1 MKILALG
8 DVIGRPGRQAL
19 EFFLSSLREEYSPDL
34 IIVNGENSAG
44 GAGMTL
50 AIFEELSHK
59 LGIDVITMG
68 NHWMDKKEIYNF
80 VHKHENIVLPG
91 NMGNVSDPRKGLFI
105 GTTKTGHR
113 YAVANLIG
121 RVFMVDGNKNPF
133 DYADMLFSYV
143 PASVRVRILDFH
155 AETSS
160 EKQALGQYLAGRVS
174 LVYGT
179 HTHTPTADHRILK
192 NHTGFVTDVGM
203 TGPYDSVI
211 GIDTEASLRRFLKG
225 EKKGWGPAKNDIQL
239 HAILTEM
246 DSATG
251 QCLKIERIR
260 RDLTPGG

>member
-19 EFFLSSLREEYSPDL
+19 ESFLPSLKAEFSPDL
-34 IIVNGENSAG
+34 ILANGENSAG

-50 AIFEELSHK
+50 SVFEEMTLK
-59 LGIDVITMG
+59 LGVDVITMG

-91 NMGNVSDPRKGLFI
+91 NMGNVADPRKGLFI
-105 GTTKTGHR
+105 GTTKTGMR

-133 DYADMLFSYV
+133 DFADLLFSYV
-143 PASVRVRILDFH
+143 PANVRVRILDFH

-160 EKQALGQYLAGRVS
+160 EKQALAQYLAGRVS
-174 LVYGT
+174 FVYGT

-192 NHTGFVTDVGM
+192 NHTGFVTDLGM

-239 HAILTEM
+239 HGILSEI
-246 DSATG
+246 DEATG
-251 QCLKIERIR
+251 QCLKIERISR
-260 RDLTPGG
+260 YLDTAR